1 MNTVRM
7 LSIVQPVALAVL
19 VVMMSFTGFMAMD
32 DKVEEREQ
40 LKQKEMPLYATSPGH
55 AVFGEYVGAHWCG
68 PCMDSAAPSL
78 ENLKSSNG
86 EDFTFVSF
94 FESASGGWPSDGP
107 IYRTDHVMAASSGYP
122 TFGFADAQSGTCYKV
137 GSAGNN
143 YYDADYSA
151 GGCMGSDVSDYAMEL
166 SIVLNSAGDEV
177 TVTVEVTYLGSSSSV
192 TVYLYGSVT
201 EKVGADAYDNGN
213 RPHNN
218 WREWLLNSNNN
229 GFEELTLTPN
239 NVAERTWTV
248 PLNTVRASP
257 GHTQFENFWPVLA
270 LMDGPHTSYN
280 TFLSAVDLDMIPLID
295 IGVSDFDADN
305 QNGNLGFVPGD
316 TLDLSV
322 EVTNYGVDPYSDSGE
337 ISIYELVGLDEVY
350 VGGSAIT
357 NLASGATQ
365 TLTIQ
370 FDTSDIEPY
379 ASGSTTFRAQLS
391 GLTGDRVASNN
402 YADDNALHDMAPVS
416 NQPTSIASTS
426 IERGES
432 IQFESTALS
441 NDMVDDMSTMTPSL
455 HYAESGTEL
464 WDNSWIASADLV
476 GSGGNARYVYTID
489 APLNAEVGDYDL
501 RVRWV
506 DAGGQYGDWL
516 VSEGA
521 FELRNALPTVLNS
534 DYPQYAGMPT
544 VKVETQERIS
554 IAGLVNDAE
563 TPLSML
569 QIDSNSPEFIEWD
582 PTSLEIVVE
591 FDEVI
596 RDIEGNPIPQ
606 GMFVTVDDGDDS
618 NSGMMMFNV
627 VENGAP
633 RWSPVPSQSF
643 VEGGSASFGLAEYL
657 SDTDDNGY
665 PVPVSDLTLELIQIS
680 NEALVDA
687 SVLGHTLS
695 VNALDDDS
703 TGSVD
708 LMLRASDGIKFSDTV
723 ITFHV
728 LNVNDAPRIDMTG
741 IEEFTIEMGDR
752 ITLELLDRMTDID
765 DPDEEIWA
773 TAMTFVAGAAQFNP
787 ITGILTMAWD
797 EAGTEIVTITLED
810 RHGDASAYMI
820 TVTVVDEMPLFWGTD
835 LVAAFSTAEYGS
847 NPSIT
852 IENTGQHVLSDIRIT
867 WTVCNSIT
875 GICHSSGVSHNLGPF
890 IVYPVSGEGLGVG
903 DYITL
908 TVEGEDEDGFD
919 RVTEEQFRVYATEAE
934 EVIDEPEEE
943 VSDTKTGGMSSMMS
957 AGFIAIGLL
966 LAVAL
971 VMALAIV
978 LRRQGLDSE
987 SAIDFA
993 SEIEVY
999 EEGNSYSTDL
1009 TGEAPP
1015 PPPMTPP
1022 LPPEG
1027 LPPGWTME
1035 QWHYYGAEY
1044 LRRRG

>member
-7 LSIVQPVALAVL
+7 LSIVQPVALAAL

-32 DKVEEREQ
+32 DKVQEREQ

-55 AVFGEYVGAHWCG
+55 AVFGEYVGAHWCA

-94 FESASGGWPSDGP
+94 FESSSGGWPSDGP

-137 GSAGNN
+137 GSAGTN

-151 GGCMGSDVSDYAMEL
+151 GGCMGSDASDYAMEL

-177 TVTVEVTYLGSSSSV
+177 TITVEVTYLGSSSSV
-192 TVYLYGSVT
+192 TVYLYGAVT
-201 EKVGADAYDNGN
+201 EQVGADAYDNGN

-218 WREWLLNSNNN
+218 WREWLLNSDNN
-229 GFEELTLTPN
+229 GFEQLSLTPN
-239 NVAERTWTV
+239 DAIESSWTV
-248 PLNTVRASP
+248 PLNTVRAAGGNS
-257 GHTQFENFWPVLA
+257 QFENFWPVLA

-305 QNGNLGFVPGD
+305 HNGNLGFVPGD

-365 TLTIQ
+365 TLAIQ

-402 YADDNALHDMAPVS
+402 YADDNALHDMAPVA
-416 NQPTSIASTS
+416 NQPTAIASTS
-426 IERGES
+426 IERGGS

-464 WDNSWIASADLV
+464 WDNSWIASSDLV
-476 GSGGNARYVYTID
+476 GSGGNARYVYTIN

-544 VKVETQERIS
+544 VKVETQERVS

-582 PTSLEIVVE
+582 PSSLEIVVE

-596 RDIEGNPIPQ
+596 RDSQGNPIPQ

-633 RWSPVPSQSF
+633 RWSPVPTQSF
-643 VEGGSASFGLAEYL
+643 DEGGSASFGLTEYL

-665 PVPVSDLTLELIQIS
+665 PVPVSGLTLELLEIS

-687 SVLGHTLS
+687 SVSGHTLS
-695 VNALDDDS
+695 VNTLDDDS

-708 LMLRASDGIKFSDTV
+708 LTLRASDGVKFSDTV

-728 LNVNDAPRIDMTG
+728 LNVNDAPRMDMTG
-741 IEEFTIEMGDR
+741 IEEFTVEMGDR

-820 TVTVVDEMPLFWGTD
+820 MVTVVDEMPLFWGTD
-835 LVAAFSTAEYGS
+835 LVATFSTAEYGS
-847 NPSIT
+847 NPSVT

-875 GICHSSGVSHNLGPF
+875 GICHSSGVSHNFGPF

-908 TVEGEDEDGFD
+908 SAEGEDENGFD
-919 RVTEEQFRVYATEAE
+919 RVTEEQFRVYATETE
-934 EVIDEPEEE
+934 EIIDEPDEEGA
-943 VSDTKTGGMSSMMS
+943 DTKTGGMSAIMS
-957 AGFIAIGLL
+957 AGFISMGLL

-971 VMALAIV
+971 VLALAIV
-978 LRRQGLDSE
+978 LRRQRLDSE

-993 SEIEVY
+993 SEVREY
-999 EEGNSYSTDL
+999 EETDSYSSDL
-1009 TGEAPP
+1009 TGEVPP

>member
-1 MNTVRM
+1 MTTVRM
-7 LSIVQPVALAVL
+7 LSIVQPVTLALL
-19 VVMMSFTGFMAMD
+19 VVVMSFTGFMAMD
-32 DKVEEREQ
+32 EKVEEREQ
-40 LKQKEMPLYATSPGH
+40 LKQEEVPLYATSPGH
-55 AVFGEYVGAHWCG
+55 PVFGEYVGAHWCP
-68 PCMDSAAPSL
+68 PCMDSASPSL
-78 ENLKSSNG
+78 ANLKASNP
-86 EDFTFVSF
+86 EDFTFVSI
-94 FESASGGWPSDGP
+94 FESSSGGWPSDSP
-107 IYRTDHVMAASSGYP
+107 INRHDHVMAASSGYP
-122 TFGFADAQSGTCYKV
+122 TFSFADEQSGTCYKV
-137 GSAGNN
+137 GAGGSN
-143 YYDADYSA
+143 YYDADFTT
-151 GGCMGSDVSDYAMEL
+151 GGCMSSDVADYAIEL
-166 SIVLNSAGDEV
+166 SIALDTATNEV
-177 TVTVEVTYLGSSSSV
+177 TITVESTYLGPSSSV
-192 TVYLYGSVT
+192 TVYLYAAVT
-201 EKVGADAYDNGN
+201 EKVGGDAYDNGV
-213 RPHNN
+213 RPHHN
-218 WREWLLNSNNN
+218 WREWLLNGNGD
-229 GFEELTLTPN
+229 GFEQLSLTPN
-239 NVAERTWTV
+239 DAVESTWTV
-248 PLNTVRASP
+248 PLNTVRSAGGNS
-257 GHTQFENFWPVLA
+257 QFENFWPVVA

-280 TFLSAVDLDMIPLID
+280 DFLTAADLDMAPLID

-305 QNGNLGFVPGD
+305 HNGNLGFVPGD

-402 YADDNALHDMAPVS
+402 YADGNALHDMAPVS

-441 NDMVDDMSTMTPSL
+441 NDMVDDMSTMTPTL
-455 HYAESGTEL
+455 HYAESGTDM
-464 WDNSWIASADLV
+464 WDNSWIASSDLV
-476 GSGGNARYVYTID
+476 GSGGNARYVFTID

-516 VSEGA
+516 ISEEA
-521 FELRNALPTVLNS
+521 FELRNALPAVLSS

-544 VKVETQERIS
+544 VKVETQERVS
-554 IAGLVNDAE
+554 IMGLVYDAE

-582 PTSLEIVVE
+582 SSSLEIVVE
-591 FDEVI
+591 FSEVI
-596 RDIEGNPIPQ
+596 RDSQGNPIPQ
-606 GMFVTVDDGDDS
+606 GIFVTINDGDDS

-633 RWSPVPSQSF
+633 RWAPVPSQSF
-643 VEGGSASFGLAEYL
+643 NEGGSASFGLSEYL

-665 PVPVSDLTLELIQIS
+665 PVPVSGLTLELLEIS
-680 NEALVDA
+680 NGALVDA
-687 SVLGHTLS
+687 SVSGHTLS
-695 VNALDDDS
+695 VSSIDDDS
-703 TGSVD
+703 IGVVALT
-708 LMLRASDGIKFSDTV
+708 LRASDGVKFSDTV
-723 ITFHV
+723 ITFHI
-728 LNVNDAPRIDMTG
+728 LNVNDAPRMEMAGID
-741 IEEFTIEMGDR
+741 EFTVEIGDR
-752 ITLELLDRMTDID
+752 ITLELLDLMTDID

-773 TAMTFVAGAAQFNP
+773 SAMTFVAGAAQFNP
-787 ITGILTMAWD
+787 ITGILTMAWE

-810 RHGDASAYMI
+810 RHGDASAYTI
-820 TVTVVDEMPLFWGTD
+820 TVTVVDNMPLYWDTD
-835 LVAAFSTAEYGS
+835 LVATFSTIEYGS
-847 NPSIT
+847 DPSVT

-908 TVEGEDEDGFD
+908 TAEGEDEDGFD

-934 EVIDEPEEE
+934 EVIEEPDEEE
-943 VSDTKTGGMSSMMS
+943 ANTNTGGMSSMMS
-957 AGFIAIGLL
+957 AGLIALGLML
-966 LAVAL
+966 SIAL
-971 VMALAIV
+971 VLALAIV
-978 LRRQGLDSE
+978 LRRQGLDAE

-993 SEIEVY
+993 SEIEAY
-999 EEGNSYSTDL
+999 EEADSYSNDL

-1015 PPPMTPP
+1015 PPPMIPP

-1044 LRRRG
+1044 LRRRE